1 MSDTKNPVPP
11 ATLATLVTT
20 LATQALHSMG
30 VIEIPGAPKSEA
42 NLEIAKHLIDTV
54 AVLEEKTK
62 GNVTPEEAK
71 LLEDALHQLRLA
83 FVQVQKH

>member
-1 MSDTKNPVPP
+1 MSDAKNPVPS
-11 ATLATLVTT
+11 ASLATLVTT

-30 VIEIPGAPKSEA
+30 VIEIPGAPQSEV
-42 NLEIAKHLIDTV
+42 NFDVAKHLIDTV

-83 FVQVQKH
+83 FVQVQKK